1 MKLLHLIILF
11 FLCSCTPITKLFSPV
26 DPYKFDGLVRLYD
39 ETLGNEYYD
48 QFKKNVKKGEDVE
61 IKSVH
66 YVPESDPII
75 STFRFENK
83 KIYLKVD
90 GRRDPRWTGLFK
102 VQKYSG
108 ELLTIT
114 EEVDT
119 VVAYDDVCCNR
130 IIQENRMIL
139 TIKAK
144 KQIKEEF
151 LYKYVL
157 LKIDSL

>member
-83 KIYLKVD
+83 KIYLI
-90 GRRDPRWTGLFK
+90 
-102 VQKYSG
+102 S
-108 ELLTIT
+108 
-114 EEVDT
+114 
-119 VVAYDDVCCNR
+119 N
-130 IIQENRMIL
+130 N
-139 TIKAK
+139 IKK
-144 KQIKEEF
+144 RF
-151 LYKYVL
+151 VL
-157 LKIDSL
+157 LEEIPSNYFI